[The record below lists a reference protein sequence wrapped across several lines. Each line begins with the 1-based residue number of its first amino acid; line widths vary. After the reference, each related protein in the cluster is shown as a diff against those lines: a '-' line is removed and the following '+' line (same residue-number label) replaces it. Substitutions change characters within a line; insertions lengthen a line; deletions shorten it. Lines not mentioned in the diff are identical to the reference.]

1 MSLHIRQKKNS
12 SGTISIQIVD
22 RANRKYKVIETIG
35 CAKNEIEL
43 RFYLDI
49 AKGRLE
55 ELNKK
60 LYPNLLDILEEE
72 NKSKKQLNFINIY
85 NNALIP
91 IGDELIYGELFNQ
104 LDCNKLDLDYKQQT
118 LFKSLVISRLLYPG
132 SKLYLIDYMQ
142 YFKKEDIDKNKIY
155 RFLDTLY
162 KDEIKTKIEECVFN
176 HTQKIMDSQIVVT
189 FYDVTTLYFESESED
204 DLRRIG
210 FSKYNVPIK
219 TNHLV

>member
-12 SGTISIQIVD
+12 SGSVSIQIID
-22 RANRKYKVIETIG
+22 RANRKYKVIETVG
-35 CAKNEIEL
+35 CSKNEIEL

-49 AKGRLE
+49 AKGKLE

-104 LDCNKLDLDYKQQT
+104 IGCNKLDLNYKQQT
-118 LFKSLVISRLLYPG
+118 LFRALVISRLLYPG

-142 YFKKEDIDKNKIY
+142 YFKKEPIDKNKIY
-155 RFLDTLY
+155 RFLDTIYQDNIKSSVEQCILNHTLGLS
-162 KDEIKTKIEECVFN
+162 DEI
-176 HTQKIMDSQIVVT
+176 
-189 FYDVTTLYFESESED
+189 YF
-204 DLRRIG
+204 
-210 FSKYNVPIK
+210 
-219 TNHLV
+219 

>member
-1 MSLHIRQKKNS
+1 MSLHIRQKKNN

-35 CAKNEIEL
+35 CSKNEIEL

-49 AKGRLE
+49 AKARLK
-55 ELNKK
+55 ELNKN

-72 NKSKKQLNFINIY
+72 NKTKKQLNFIDIY

-91 IGDELIYGELFNQ
+91 TGDELIYGELFNQ
-104 LDCNKLDLDYKQQT
+104 IGCNTLDLDYKQQT
-118 LFKSLVISRLLYPG
+118 LFKALVISRLLYPG

-155 RFLDTLY
+155 RFL
-162 KDEIKTKIEECVFN
+162 I
-176 HTQKIMDSQIVVT
+176 
-189 FYDVTTLYFESESED
+189 
-204 DLRRIG
+204 
-210 FSKYNVPIK
+210 
-219 TNHLV
+219 